1 MAFNTEIITSQECVD
16 IALQNNINFDKAIL
30 DKYIIN
36 AQRTYLKSTIGED
49 YYDEIL
55 DMVET
60 TSTMTSD
67 NQTVIDNFIKPM
79 LAFFVVWEAM
89 PESRNN
95 ITNQGI
101 MINRTEFTNQ
111 SDKFDF
117 STLRNAVF
125 RQGEIYMRDLVEYI
139 KNQQEMN
146 SSKYP
151 LFDSSGKKQQ
161 NKNGIIFY

>member
-1 MAFNTEIITSQECVD
+1 MAFNTEIITSQECID
-16 IALQNNINFDKAIL
+16 IALQNNINFDKSIL
-30 DKYIIN
+30 DKYVIG
-36 AQRTYLKSTIGED
+36 AQRTYLKSTIGETF
-49 YYDEIL
+49 YNQIL

-67 NQTVIDNFIKPM
+67 NQTVINSFIKPM
-79 LAFFVVWEAM
+79 LAFFIVWEAM

-101 MINRTEFTNQ
+101 MINRTEFSNQ

-125 RQGEIYMRDLVEYI
+125 RQGEIYQRDLIDYI
-139 KNQQEMN
+139 NTQKELN

-151 LFDSSGKKQQ
+151 LFDDSGKQQQ